1 MLSKEI
7 QAILA
12 HWKGDLAL
20 AFSGQDE
27 DVVALDLLRGIPGL
41 VFETFMLDTQKHFPE
56 TQDFYR
62 AVERHFHIS
71 IRLYLPAAEEVE
83 ALEGELGQWG
93 MRHSLENR
101 KRCCAV
107 RKVAPLKLALA
118 DKSGWVTGQRAEQS
132 PTRKGLRE
140 IEFDSNFGLMKF
152 NPLANWLEQD
162 VAAYAKAHGLPRHP
176 LYAQGFRSI
185 GCAPCTRAVADG
197 EDVRAGRWWWENP
210 EHKEC
215 GLHLRRAA

>member
-1 MLSKEI
+1 MLSKKT

-20 AFSGQDE
+20 AFSGQAE
-27 DVVALDLLRGIPGL
+27 DVVALDLLRRIAGL
-41 VFETFMLDTQKHFPE
+41 SLEVFMLDTQKHFPE

-62 AVERHFHIS
+62 AVERHFGIV
-71 IRLYLPAAEEVE
+71 IRVYLPAAEEVR
-83 ALEGELGQWG
+83 ALENDLGQWG

-118 DKSGWVTGQRAEQS
+118 DKSGWVTGQRAEQA
-132 PTRKGLRE
+132 PTRQGLRE
-140 IEFDSNFGLMKF
+140 IEFDDNFGLMKF
-152 NPLANWLEQD
+152 NPLAHWQEAD
-162 VAAYAKAHGLPRHP
+162 VAAHVRAHGLPTHP

-185 GCAPCTRAVADG
+185 GCAPCTRAVAPG
-197 EDVRAGRWWWENP
+197 QAARAGRWWWEDP

-215 GLHLRRAA
+215 GLHERRAA